1 MLREAAFS
9 QGSGAIPCR
18 RRCEGDRQSRAKEVE
33 WEGGRVREWSVL
45 WVEVVVAAIHDETKP
60 CPGLQVH
67 PLARDDAI
75 RRMAGELFPT
85 LSHSHTDTEAQLHLT
100 SLDFT

>member
-33 WEGGRVREWSVL
+33 WEGGRVSV
-45 WVEVVVAAIHDETKP
+45 VGGSGRCCD
-60 CPGLQVH
+60 
-67 PLARDDAI
+67 
-75 RRMAGELFPT
+75 
-85 LSHSHTDTEAQLHLT
+85 
-100 SLDFT
+100 

>member
-33 WEGGRVREWSVL
+33 WEGGRVSEWSVL
-45 WVEVVVAAIHDETKP
+45 WVEVVVACD
-60 CPGLQVH
+60 
-67 PLARDDAI
+67 
-75 RRMAGELFPT
+75 
-85 LSHSHTDTEAQLHLT
+85 
-100 SLDFT
+100 

>member
-33 WEGGRVREWSVL
+33 WEGGRVSEWSVL

-60 CPGLQVH
+60 CPCIHLRGTMRS
-67 PLARDDAI
+67 AEWRGNCF
-75 RRMAGELFPT
+75 R
-85 LSHSHTDTEAQLHLT
+85 HSHTHTLT
-100 SLDFT
+100 RRHNFT

>member
-33 WEGGRVREWSVL
+33 WEGGRVSEWSVL
-45 WVEVVVAAIHDETKP
+45 WVEVVVAAIHDETKTMSRTT
-60 CPGLQVH
+60 G
-67 PLARDDAI
+67 ASTY
-75 RRMAGELFPT
+75 AGRCGPSNGGGTVSDT
-85 LSHSHTDTEAQLHLT
+85 LTLT
-100 SLDFT
+100 H

>member
-9 QGSGAIPCR
+9 QGSGAISCR

-33 WEGGRVREWSVL
+33 WEGGGVSEWSVL

-67 PLARDDAI
+67 DCIHLRGTMRSAEWRGNCFRHPHTHTLT
-75 RRMAGELFPT
+75 RR
-85 LSHSHTDTEAQLHLT
+85 HN
-100 SLDFT
+100 FT

>member
-33 WEGGRVREWSVL
+33 WEGGRVSEWSVL
-45 WVEVVVAAIHDETKP
+45 WVEVVETKP

-85 LSHSHTDTEAQLHLT
+85 PSHSHTDTEAQLHLT
-100 SLDFT
+100 APDFT